1 MGVCSASGFLY
12 GRLCDLPSIFWKP
25 SVSPLK
31 MAGPAQALKY
41 THAKKGE
48 ISMGV
53 NRRQMLFPGR
63 FLVSLM
69 KGAARAGFALLLA
82 GLLTACVAR
91 SQGNQGTLEGAVVD
105 QSGAAVPD
113 AKLTVTND
121 ATGITFYA
129 TSDSSGLFTIP
140 VLPVGTYTVEVEHA
154 GFGKLR
160 QKNVTLTVGAHL
172 NLSLTLA
179 VAGQAAAV
187 TVTGETPILETTRS
201 QVSTTVNDTAIE
213 NLPTNGRNFINFALL
228 TPGVSLDVRG
238 GDISFA
244 GQRGTLNSLIVDGS
258 DNNNTFFGQ
267 SVGRTGSGR
276 APYQFSEDAVQE
288 FQVNSNAYSAEL
300 GHAGGAVINVVTK
313 SGTNDFHGA
322 GFEFYR
328 DQSLNANDPIN
339 IINHR
344 PKSPYHFNQFGGDIG
359 GPIRR
364 DKMFFFFD
372 YDGQRN
378 TLPNLV
384 FLGVAPPANPTA
396 NQQAALTYLEA
407 RAGSWTRTQNQNVYL
422 GKVDW
427 RLKDNQLLSVRYN
440 AQRFVGNGFENGGPQ
455 NSLEHT
461 GASEVTTDTLTGSL
475 TSTISSSIVNVA
487 RAGYTRDNEPGLA
500 NSINPEGTVRE
511 GGISDLVVGRNFFS
525 PRFTNI
531 HRGEFGDTLSF
542 IHGRHTIKTGANAMV
557 DKIANF
563 FPGNFSGAYVFNS
576 LEGFGCD
583 LSGGGAACFTGP
595 DAADTFTQAFAGT
608 GTTGPTTNPNLEEYS
623 FFGQDEWRVRNDL
636 TLNVGLRYDLDL
648 IAQPPTL
655 NPSASLAAAGIFTN
669 RIHNDHAN
677 FGPRVGIA
685 WTPIGSKLVVR
696 TGYGIF
702 YGRTPAITV
711 GTAFSNNALNVQTL
725 TFTLAGIP
733 QYPNTKCGAPVATP
747 SCAPTGGTSGAPTI
761 FVFQPN
767 YHEPQVQ
774 QANLGLEYQIRPTM
788 SVQVSYLWVKG
799 THLTRT
805 LDINQQGPETPAT
818 VGFVGSTETAT
829 VNRITQPR
837 PIAGFARIEE
847 FQSNANS
854 FYNGLTVQVN
864 KRFSHNYQLLAS
876 YTFGKVIDNTPD
888 ATSVVP
894 FSSDDAK
901 MVQDPLNIRGDRG
914 PGVNDQRHR
923 FVLSAIWDLDSYAHP
938 LSRGWRYL
946 VGGWQLSGILT
957 AETGQPYSGMVNSD
971 LNLDSNSRTDRTPG
985 LGRDTFYLP
994 NFVSLDPRITKSIS
1008 LTERVKAQLIL
1019 EAYNSLNHTNFTSV
1033 SPTEFSRV
1041 ATTSC
1046 TGTVTICLGPP
1057 RTPFQTPLSTQLNFS
1072 PGSRIVQ
1079 LSGKITF

>member
-1 MGVCSASGFLY
+1 MKASDRQVCIINCFLFCLTRRTLASGL
-12 GRLCDLPSIFWKP
+12 
-25 SVSPLK
+25 
-31 MAGPAQALKY
+31 
-41 THAKKGE
+41 
-48 ISMGV
+48 
-53 NRRQMLFPGR
+53 
-63 FLVSLM
+63 
-69 KGAARAGFALLLA
+69 ALLLIA
-82 GLLTACVAR
+82 MLAVPIAQ
-91 SQGNQGTLEGAVVD
+91 SQGNQGTLEGAIVD
-105 QSGAAVPD
+105 QSGAGVPD
-113 AKLTVTND
+113 AKLTATNN
-121 ATGITFYA
+121 ATAIKFYA
-129 TSDSSGLFTIP
+129 TSDANGLFTFP
-140 VLPVGTYTVEVEHA
+140 VLPVGTYTIEVEHS
-154 GFGKLR
+154 GFGKFT
-160 QKNVTLTVGAHL
+160 QKNVTLTVGARL
-172 NLSLTLA
+172 NLSLTLS
-179 VAGQAAAV
+179 VAGQASAV
-187 TVTGETPILETTRS
+187 TVTSETPILETTRS
-201 QVSTTVNDTAIE
+201 QVSSTVNDAAVE

-228 TPGVSLDVRG
+228 TPGVTLDVRG

-313 SGTNDFHGA
+313 GGTNDFHGT

-328 DQSLNANDPIN
+328 DRSLNANDPIN
-339 IINHR
+339 IINKR
-344 PKSPYHFNQFGGDIG
+344 AKSPYHFNQFGGDIG

-384 FLGVAPPANPTA
+384 FLGVAPPAAPTA
-396 NQQAALTYLEA
+396 NQQTALTYLQA
-407 RAGSWTRTQNQNVYL
+407 RAASWTRTQNQNVYL

-427 RLKDNQLLSVRYN
+427 RVKDNQLLDVRYN
-440 AQRFVGNGFENGGPQ
+440 SQRFVGNGFENGGPQ
-455 NSLEHT
+455 NALEHT
-461 GASEVTTDTLTGSL
+461 GASDVTTDTLTGSL
-475 TSTISSSIVNVA
+475 TSTISSSIINVA
-487 RAGYTRDNEPGLA
+487 RAGYTRDNEPGQA
-500 NSINPEGTVRE
+500 NSINPEATIRE
-511 GGISDLVVGRNFFS
+511 GGNTDLVVGRNFFS

-531 HRGEFGDTLSF
+531 HRGEFSDTVSF
-542 IHGRHTIKTGANAMV
+542 IHGRHTIKTGLNVMV

-583 LSGGGAACFTGP
+583 LSGGGGACFTGA
-595 DAADTFTQAFAGT
+595 DSADTFTQAFAGA
-608 GTTGPTTNPNLEEYS
+608 GTTGPTTNPNLQEYS
-623 FFGQDEWRVRNDL
+623 FFGQDEWRVRNNL
-636 TLNVGLRYDLDL
+636 TLNLGLRYDLDL

-655 NPSASLAAAGIFTN
+655 NPSASLAAVGIFTN

-677 FGPRVGIA
+677 FGPRIGIA
-685 WTPIGSKLVVR
+685 WTPIGNKLVVR

-725 TFTLAGIP
+725 TFTGAGIP
-733 QYPNTKCGAPVATP
+733 QYPNSKCGAPVAAP
-747 SCAPTGGTSGAPTI
+747 SCAAPAGGTAGVPSI

-767 YHEPQVQ
+767 YHEPDVQ
-774 QANLGLEYQIRPTM
+774 QANLGLEYQIQPTM
-788 SVQVSYLWVKG
+788 SVQVNYLWVKG

-805 LDINQQGPETPAT
+805 LDVNWQGPETPAVVAFT
-818 VGFVGSTETAT
+818 NSTQTAI
-829 VNRITQPR
+829 VNQITQPR

-847 FQSNANS
+847 FQSS
-854 FYNGLTVQVN
+854 SDSIYNGLTVQVN
-864 KRFSHNYQLLAS
+864 KRFSHNYQFLAS
-876 YTFGKVIDNTPD
+876 YTFGKVIDDTPD

-901 MVQDPLNIRGDRG
+901 MVQDPLNPHGDRG

-923 FVLSAIWDLDSYAHP
+923 FVLSSIWDLDSYAHSF
-938 LSRGWRYL
+938 SRSWRYL
-946 VGGWQLSGILT
+946 AGGWQLSGILT

-971 LNLDSNSRTDRTPG
+971 LNLDGNSRTDRTPG

-994 NFVSLDPRITKSIS
+994 NFVSLDPRITKSVPI
-1008 LTERVKAQLIL
+1008 TERVKAQLIL
-1019 EAYNSLNHTNFTSV
+1019 EAYNSFNHTNFTLV
-1033 SPTEFSRV
+1033 NTTQFSK
-1041 ATTSC
+1041 AASGC
-1046 TGTVTICLGPP
+1046 AGTFAICLKPN
-1057 RTPFQTPLSTQLNFS
+1057 TAFQAPLSTQLNFS

-1079 LSGKITF
+1079 LSAKISF

>member
-1 MGVCSASGFLY
+1 MKTSNS
-12 GRLCDLPSIFWKP
+12 LPACPI
-25 SVSPLK
+25 
-31 MAGPAQALKY
+31 
-41 THAKKGE
+41 
-48 ISMGV
+48 
-53 NRRQMLFPGR
+53 RRPVGLGIMLVLGT
-63 FLVSLM
+63 
-69 KGAARAGFALLLA
+69 
-82 GLLTACVAR
+82 LLTAFAAWG
-91 SQGNQGTLEGAVVD
+91 QGNQGTIEGVTVD
-105 QSGAAVPD
+105 QSGGGVPE
-113 AKLTVTND
+113 AKLTVTNES
-121 ATGITFYA
+121 TGLKFNA
-129 TSDSSGLFTIP
+129 TSDSNGLFSFP
-140 VLPVGTYTVEVEHA
+140 VLPVGTYTIEVEHS
-154 GFGKLR
+154 GFTKLT
-160 QKNVTLTVGAHL
+160 QKNVTLTVGARL
-172 NLSLTLA
+172 NLSLALT
-179 VAGQAAAV
+179 VAGQTQAI

-201 QVSTTVNDTAIE
+201 QVSTTVNDVSVE

-228 TPGVSLDVRG
+228 TPGVTLDVRG

-313 SGTNDFHGA
+313 SGTNEFHGT

-328 DQSLNANDPIN
+328 DRSLNANDPIN
-339 IINHR
+339 IIQKK

-359 GPIRR
+359 GPILK

-384 FLGVAPPANPTA
+384 FLGVAPPATPTA
-396 NQQAALTYLEA
+396 NQQTALAYLQD
-407 RAGSWTRTQNQNVYL
+407 RDSSWTRTQNQNVYL

-427 RLKDNQLLSVRYN
+427 QLKSNELLSVRYN

-455 NSLEHT
+455 NALEHT
-461 GASEVTTDTLTGSL
+461 GASDVTTDTLSGSL
-475 TSTISSSIVNVA
+475 TSTISHNIINVF
-487 RAGYTRDNEPGLA
+487 RAGYTRDNEPGQA
-500 NSINPEGTVRE
+500 NSINPEATVRD
-511 GGISDLVVGRNFFS
+511 GGVTDLVIGRNFFS

-531 HRGEFGDTLSF
+531 HRGEFGDTATF
-542 IHGRHTIKTGANAMV
+542 IRGSNTIKTGLNVLV

-583 LSGGGAACFTGP
+583 LNGGGAACFTGA
-595 DAADTFTQAFAGT
+595 DAADTFTEAFAGT

-636 TLNVGLRYDLDL
+636 TLNLGLRYDLGL

-677 FGPRVGIA
+677 FGPRIGVA
-685 WTPIGSKLVVR
+685 WTPVRKLVVR

-725 TFTLAGIP
+725 TFTGAGIP
-733 QYPNTKCGAPVATP
+733 GYPNTQCGAPVATP
-747 SCAPTGGTSGAPTI
+747 SCAAPSGGAAGVPSI
-761 FVFQPN
+761 YVFQPN
-767 YHEPQVQ
+767 YHQPDVQ
-774 QANLGLEYQIRPTM
+774 QANLSLEYQIQPTM

-805 LDINQQGPETPAT
+805 LDVNLQGPETPLVIGLA
-818 VGFVGSTETAT
+818 GSTQTFT
-829 VNRITQPR
+829 VDQITQPR
-837 PIAGFARIEE
+837 PISGFARIAE
-847 FQSNANS
+847 FQSSANS
-854 FYNGLTVQVN
+854 VYNGLTVQVN
-864 KRFSHNYQLLAS
+864 KRISHNYQFLAS
-876 YTFGKVIDNTPD
+876 YTFGKVIDDNPD

-894 FSSDDAK
+894 FSGDDAK
-901 MVQDPLNIRGDRG
+901 MVEDPLNLRGDRG

-923 FVLSAIWDLDSYAHP
+923 FVLSGILDLDSYAH
-938 LSRGWRYL
+938 SFSNGWRYL
-946 VGGWQLSGILT
+946 VGGWELSGILT
-957 AETGQPYSGMVNSD
+957 AQTGQPYSALVNSD
-971 LNLDSNSRTDRTPG
+971 LNNDSNSRTDRTPG
-985 LGRDTFYLP
+985 VGRDTFYLP
-994 NFVSLDPRITKSIS
+994 NFVSLDPRITKNLPI
-1008 LTERVKAQLIL
+1008 TERVKAQLIL
-1019 EAYNSLNHTNFTSV
+1019 EAYNSLNKTNFTSLSATQFSV
-1033 SPTEFSRV
+1033 SKS
-1041 ATTSC
+1041 TTTC
-1046 TGTVTICLGPP
+1046 AGTPDPNLCLVNP
-1057 RTPFQTPLSTQLNFS
+1057 RTPFQAPLSTQLNFS

-1079 LSGKITF
+1079 LSAKISF

>member
-1 MGVCSASGFLY
+1 MRVDDWKTLV
-12 GRLCDLPSIFWKP
+12 PS
-25 SVSPLK
+25 
-31 MAGPAQALKY
+31 
-41 THAKKGE
+41 
-48 ISMGV
+48 
-53 NRRQMLFPGR
+53 R
-63 FLVSLM
+63 FLAFLTSGVVRPGCTLL
-69 KGAARAGFALLLA
+69 FALLL
-82 GLLTACVAR
+82 TASVGW

-105 QSGAAVPD
+105 LSGAGVPD

-121 ATGITFYA
+121 ATALKFLA
-129 TSDSSGLFTIP
+129 TSDANGLFTFP
-140 VLPVGTYTVEVEHA
+140 VLPVGTYTIEVEHA
-154 GFGKLR
+154 GFGKLT
-160 QKNVTLTVGAHL
+160 QKNVTVTVGARL
-172 NLSLTLA
+172 NLSLTLS
-179 VAGQAAAV
+179 VAGQRQAV
-187 TVTGETPILETTRS
+187 TVTSETPILETTRS
-201 QVSTTVNDTAIE
+201 QVSSTVNDTAVE
-213 NLPTNGRNFINFALL
+213 NLPTNGRNFINFVLL
-228 TPGVSLDVRG
+228 TPGVTLDVRG

-258 DNNNTFFGQ
+258 DDNNTFFGQ

-313 SGTNDFHGA
+313 SGTNDFHGT

-339 IINHR
+339 IINKR
-344 PKSPYHFNQFGGDIG
+344 PKSPYHFNQFGGDVG
-359 GPIRR
+359 GPVRR

-396 NQQAALTYLEA
+396 NQQAALVYLQA
-407 RAGSWTRTQNQNVYL
+407 RASSWTRTQNQNVYL

-427 RLKDNQLLSVRYN
+427 RLKDNELLSVRYN
-440 AQRFVGNGFENGGPQ
+440 AQRFVGHGFENGGPQ
-455 NSLEHT
+455 NSVEHT
-461 GASEVTTDTLTGSL
+461 GASDVTTDTLGGSL
-475 TSTISSSIVNVA
+475 TSTLSSSIVNVA
-487 RAGYTRDNEPGLA
+487 RAGFTRDNEPGLA
-500 NSINPEGTVRE
+500 NSINPEGTIRD
-511 GGISDLVVGRNFFS
+511 GGITDLVIGRNFFS

-531 HRGEFGDTLSF
+531 HRGEFGDTVSF

-576 LEGFGCD
+576 LQGFGCD
-583 LSGGGAACFTGP
+583 LNGGGAACFTGA

-608 GTTGPTTNPNLEEYS
+608 GTTGPTTTPNLQEYS
-623 FFGQDEWRVRNDL
+623 FFGQDEWRVRKDL

-655 NPSASLAAAGIFTN
+655 NTSPSLAAAGIVTN
-669 RIHNDHAN
+669 QIHNGHAN

-685 WTPIGSKLVVR
+685 WTPIGSKLVLR

-725 TFTLAGIP
+725 TFTGAGIP
-733 QYPNTKCGAPVATP
+733 QYPNTKCGAPVA
-747 SCAPTGGTSGAPTI
+747 APTCAAPAGGTSALPTI

-767 YHEPQVQ
+767 YHEPDVQ
-774 QANLGLEYQIRPTM
+774 QANLGLEYQIQPTM
-788 SVQVSYLWVKG
+788 SVQVNYLWVKG

-818 VGFVGSTETAT
+818 VGFAGSTQTAI
-829 VNRITQPR
+829 VDQITQPR

-854 FYNGLTVQVN
+854 IYNGLTVQLN
-864 KRFSHNYQLLAS
+864 KRLSHNYQLLAS
-876 YTFGKVIDNTPD
+876 YTFGKVIDDNPD

-923 FVLSAIWDLDSYAHP
+923 LVVSAIWDLDSYAHP
-938 LSRGWRYL
+938 RSQSWRYL
-946 VGGWQLSGILT
+946 TRGWQLSGILT

-971 LNLDSNSRTDRTPG
+971 LNLDGNSRTDRTPG

-1033 SPTEFSRV
+1033 STTEFSRV
-1041 ATTSC
+1041 ANTNC
-1046 TGTVTICLGPP
+1046 AGTVAICLGTP
-1057 RTPFQTPLSTQLNFS
+1057 RTPFQAPLGTQLNFS

-1079 LSGKITF
+1079 LSAKISF